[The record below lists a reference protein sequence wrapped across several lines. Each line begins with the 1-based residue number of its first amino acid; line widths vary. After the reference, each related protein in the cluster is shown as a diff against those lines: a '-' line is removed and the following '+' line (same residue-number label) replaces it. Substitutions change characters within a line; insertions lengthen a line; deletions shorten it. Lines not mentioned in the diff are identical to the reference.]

1 MVKIKIDGI
10 NNGNYFNARQDRT
23 HDISIVGMYDV
34 NKRWSV
40 SATWVYTTGSAVT
53 FPTGKYEVN
62 GQTVFLYSDRN
73 GSRFPAYHRL
83 DLAASNKKTVK
94 IFKKKYESEWVF
106 GVYNSYSR
114 LNPYF
119 IYFEID
125 ALTSNPTAKQVSL
138 LPIIPSVSFN
148 FKF

>member
-1 MVKIKIDGI
+1 
-10 NNGNYFNARQDRT
+10 
-23 HDISIVGMYDV
+23 MYDV

-83 DLAASNKKTVK
+83 DLAATLEARKNKSRRYQSSWTFGLYNAYGRQNAYTINFRENKDDPSKTEAV
-94 IFKKKYESEWVF
+94 
-106 GVYNSYSR
+106 R
-114 LNPYF
+114 
-119 IYFEID
+119 
-125 ALTSNPTAKQVSL
+125 TSLFSF
-138 LPIIPSVSFN
+138 IPSATWN